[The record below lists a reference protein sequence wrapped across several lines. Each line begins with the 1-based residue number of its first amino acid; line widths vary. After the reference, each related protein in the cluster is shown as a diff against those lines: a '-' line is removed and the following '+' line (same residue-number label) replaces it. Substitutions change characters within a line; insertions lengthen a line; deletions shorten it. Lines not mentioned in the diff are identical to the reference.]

1 MPVTLNL
8 ETDMVLWSA
17 VLFALT
23 ALGGLALA
31 AIHFRGGGREPP
43 PTALALVHGLV
54 AATALVL
61 LVIGALNAGA
71 GSPALPWI
79 SIAVFVAAALGGA
92 YMFLGKHL
100 RGEPLPGK
108 VVVLHGVLA
117 VAGFALLLAFL
128 LGA

>member
-1 MPVTLNL
+1 MY
-8 ETDMVLWSA
+8 LWSA
-17 VLFALT
+17 ILFALA

-31 AIHFRGGGREPP
+31 ALHFRSGGRERP

-61 LVIGALNAGA
+61 LIIAALGAGA
-71 GSPALPWI
+71 ASPTLPWI
-79 SIAVFVAAALGGA
+79 SIAVFVVAALGGA

-117 VAGFALLLAFL
+117 VTGFALLLAFL

>member
-1 MPVTLNL
+1 MY
-8 ETDMVLWSA
+8 LWSA
-17 VLFALT
+17 VLFALA

-31 AIHFRGGGREPP
+31 ALHFRSGGTERP
-43 PTALALVHGLV
+43 PTALALVHGVV

-61 LVIGALNAGA
+61 LIVGALAAGA
-71 GSPALPWI
+71 GSSALPWL
-79 SIAVFVAAALGGA
+79 SVAVFVVAALGGA

-100 RGEPLPGK
+100 RGEALPGK
-108 VVVLHGVLA
+108 IVVLHGALA